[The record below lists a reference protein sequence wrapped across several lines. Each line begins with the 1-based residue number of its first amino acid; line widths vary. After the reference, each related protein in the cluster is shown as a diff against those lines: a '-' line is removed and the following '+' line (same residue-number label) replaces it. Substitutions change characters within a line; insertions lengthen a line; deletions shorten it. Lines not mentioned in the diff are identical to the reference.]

1 MKLVQDVRAALA
13 PCSAGPGSGL
23 SRGRPTAGRQQP
35 AASPSFTELVAAGDS
50 QTRCEVLWEIF
61 QVLRMC
67 PHRPSGSGINHRKGS
82 PVAKKKKKKKHIVQ
96 GEGKEREGD
105 RGTDISILFI
115 KAVRRYKA
123 DLQLCSH
130 PGTPAASQRCTGRC
144 SPAGRQRTPS
154 VAQ

>member
-1 MKLVQDVRAALA
+1 MSGLPWPRARQDLA
-13 PCSAGPGSGL
+13 PGL
-23 SRGRPTAGRQQP
+23 SRGRPMAGRQQP
-35 AASPSFTELVAAGDS
+35 AASPRCTEPVAAGDL
-50 QTRCEVLWEIF
+50 QTRCEVLCEIF

-82 PVAKKKKKKKHIVQ
+82 LVAKKKKKKKHIVQ

-130 PGTPAASQRCTGRC
+130 PGTPAASQRCTGRS